1 MKLSV
6 IVPVFRTE
14 ATLKRCLDSILNQ
27 NLPDFELI
35 IVNDGSDDGSGL
47 ICEQYAEKD
56 NRIRVIHKENG
67 GLSSARNKGIALSQG
82 EYITFV
88 DSDDELASGTYK
100 DVLSEIGDSDIIEY
114 PIAGRLSLESR
125 EYSDMNE
132 YWLREKVY
140 THTYVWNKI
149 FRRTLFDGV
158 RFPEGKVF
166 EDAYILP
173 HLLNRSRKARTTGKG
188 SYLYHFNPNGITATA
203 DGHKLAQLLEA
214 HLTSNMPIDDRFY
227 MHLANIQIDVYEQTG
242 GQIKL
247 PRRHVKLNGINN
259 KQKVKAIIINLLGIN
274 YLCKISKILHLA
286 SRKTKY

>member
-125 EYSDMNE
+125 EYSDMKE
-132 YWLREKVY
+132 YWLCEKVY

-173 HLLNRSRKARTTGKG
+173 HLLNRSRKVKTTGKG

-227 MHLANIQIDVYEQTG
+227 MHLANIQIDVYEQNG

-247 PRRHVKLNGINN
+247 PRRHVKLNGLNN